1 MATVEALK
9 RRMQT
14 TEDLQSVVKTMKA
27 MAAVNIRQYEKAVV
41 SLRDYSRTIELG
53 LGAVLR
59 QDPRITSRGAQGS
72 GPLMAVVFGSDQGMA
87 GSLNEQVV
95 ELAAGRLAREPGGR
109 RFLLAAGQ
117 RAGAL
122 LEDAGEPVAR
132 YVEVPSSLQAV
143 TPAVQEMLFIL
154 EDWQARHGIQR
165 VELFYCRQ
173 VSGAAFEPHHQRMLP
188 VDRAWLEE
196 LRSRPWPTR
205 CLAQHRM
212 ERQRLFSGLV
222 RQYLFVSLFRAFVES
237 LASENASRL
246 AAMQG
251 AERNIEER
259 LGELT
264 AQFHRR
270 RQMSITEELLDIV
283 AGFEALKEDEQEA
296 GESPEGAMAP

>member
-1 MATVEALK
+1 VATAEALK
-9 RRMQT
+9 RRIQT

-27 MAAVNIRQYEKAVV
+27 MAAVNIRQYEKAVG
-41 SLRDYSRTIELG
+41 SLRDYARTIELG

-59 QDPRITSRGAQGS
+59 KDGGAMARGS
-72 GPLMAVVFGSDQGMA
+72 GAEGPAALVVFGSDQGMA

-95 ELAAGRLAREPGGR
+95 ELAQGHLAGEAPGR
-109 RFLLAAGQ
+109 RFVLAAGQ

-122 LEDAGEPVAR
+122 LEDGGEPVAR
-132 YVEVPSSLQAV
+132 YVEVPSSLKAV
-143 TPAVQEMLFIL
+143 TPAVQQMLML
-154 EDWQARHGIQR
+154 VEDWQSRHGIRR

-173 VSGAAFEPHHQRMLP
+173 KSGATFEPHHQRMLP

-196 LRSRPWPTR
+196 LGRRPWPTR
-205 CLAQHRM
+205 CLPQHRQP
-212 ERQRLFSGLV
+212 RDRLFSELI

-251 AERNIEER
+251 AERNIEDR
-259 LGELT
+259 LAELT
-264 AQFHRR
+264 AQFHRQ

-283 AGFEALKEDEQEA
+283 AGFEALKEDEGQEPA
-296 GESPEGAMAP
+296 AAS